1 MALQRELWSS
11 REQMIAEEKAVLQTL
26 VFHSHPPI
34 SIFLNLGDA
43 WPQIQLPLSVLAS
56 YLT

>member
-26 VFHSHPPI
+26 VFHSLPPTPPPPL

-43 WPQIQLPLSVLAS
+43 WPQI
-56 YLT
+56 